1 MLIAPPRLNV
11 GAWLTLAVAG
21 PTLMLA
27 AAASATSGGAAQWAG
42 LWVAVLLA
50 PAVALALRSL
60 EHRRARAAQGPER
73 VLVAA
78 FGLSVAQASGVLLA
92 VMWGAPLNGQAIACG
107 LAVAAIPLGL
117 AVPFELIRR
126 AFPDFSLEPTGL
138 AQSLHQPDAGWR
150 QRAVE
155 RAEDVGL
162 EEVAG
167 EVETRADVAG
177 AQAALRREQEAGERE
192 QAILV
197 SLAGVAADGAAGP
210 RAHVDQVVDGAGGG
224 APGKVQPEAQVLQQ
238 ARLEADEDRRP
249 DLGNLEGR
257 AQRLEREEGPR
268 MWLPLRKRPGRDGGR
283 RGQPRQR
290 QWVIEER
297 CRPLTLGLQGRRAQL
312 FGDTGPIADEA
323 ARTGLEI
330 GPKAL
335 GAATGHMGGIAAMLA
350 GQQLDDRAALAE
362 GAGRK
367 DEGVVGEFHRIKLW
381 APADEIQPPISDA
394 AVAMDVALSELK
406 ALLADYKSKVVVAE
420 DAAQAA

>member
-60 EHRRARAAQGPER
+60 EHRRSRAAQGPER
-73 VLVAA
+73 VLVAG

-92 VMWGAPLNGQAIACG
+92 VMWGAPLSGQAIACG

-138 AQSLHQPDAGWR
+138 AETLHKPDAGWR
-150 QRAVE
+150 QGPVE
-155 RAEDVGL
+155 WAENVRL

-167 EVETRADVAG
+167 EVEAGADVAG
-177 AQAALRREQEAGERE
+177 AKAALGREHEAGERE
-192 QAILV
+192 QPVLV
-197 SLAGVAADGAAGP
+197 GLAGVAADGAAG
-210 RAHVDQVVDGAGGG
+210 AGTDVDQVVDGARGG
-224 APGKVQPEAQVLQQ
+224 ALGEVEPEAQVLEQT
-238 ARLEADEDRRP
+238 RLEADEDRRP

-257 AQRLEREEGPR
+257 AQRLEGQEGPR

-297 CRPLTLGLQGRRAQL
+297 CRPLTLGLQGRRAEL
-312 FGDTGPIADEA
+312 FGDAGAIADEA
-323 ARTGLEI
+323 ARTGLEM
-330 GPKAL
+330 GPQAL
-335 GAATGHMGGIAAMLA
+335 GGAAGHVGGIAAMLA
-350 GQQLDDRAALAE
+350 GEQFDDRPALAE
-362 GAGRK
+362 GAGRE

-394 AVAMDVALSELK
+394 AVAMDVALAELK